1 MKKSVTS
8 SVLKSNNDFIN
19 EQPTVIVVRK
29 LHMVKWY
36 RIQLIA

>member
-1 MKKSVTS
+1 MKKIVTS
-8 SVLKSNNDFIN
+8 SVLKSNNDLIT

-29 LHMVKWY
+29 LYMVKWY